1 MLEPITVP
9 MPPTRDP
16 MRSFLLAAVLTLL
29 FAAPH
34 AGAQENRLPDIGSS
48 AGSVLSPSQQREY
61 GEMLLAQL
69 RHYDLVLEDPLVDSW
84 LRSTGTRLASASD
97 QPEQPFTFFMMRDR
111 SINAFATLG
120 GYIGLN
126 VGLVLTAESEDE
138 VAGVLAHEIVHVTQN
153 HVLRS
158 VERAQR
164 DSVPMFLAMLGAI
177 ALAAGSDSSSSGD
190 AGMAAIASIQG
201 LALQRQIDYTRSN
214 ESEADRIAMRTVA
227 RSGYDVHAL
236 ARMFERMQAV
246 SRVNQGT
253 ERERLPEYLRTHP
266 VTTTRIA
273 EARTRAEQITGQG
286 SVVATTSTPDAVL
299 SERVAIPAT
308 RPAITLPGR
317 RNNPLLPGTL
327 EMPVLGQGHGSP
339 ATFGWARERMRVLS
353 ANTTR
358 AAISEYEGMARAGPL
373 DDAQQYG
380 LALARMRAGD
390 AARAATGFAALL
402 QEYPRDSWLELG
414 LAEAQSRAG
423 RTAEADERFEAL
435 AMRLPNDRAVV
446 LTYAGVLAERNTP
459 ESGRRAQAL
468 LRPLQRTAADDPVF
482 QRTFARVHEIA
493 GDQVRAGEAWA
504 EAAYLS
510 GRAEQALVQL
520 NTLRQRDD
528 VDYYARARIDARI
541 AAITP
546 VVLELRRQGIRD
558 EDLRRR

>member
-273 EARTRAEQITGQG
+273 EARTRAEQITGG
-286 SVVATTSTPDAVL
+286 SSVVATTSTPDAVH
-299 SERVAIPAT
+299 SERVAIPTA
-308 RPAITLPGR
+308 RPSITLPGR
-317 RNNPLLPGTL
+317 LNNPLLPGTL
-327 EMPVLGQGHGSP
+327 QMPALGQGQ
-339 ATFGWARERMRVLS
+339 AVL
-353 ANTTR
+353 
-358 AAISEYEGMARAGPL
+358 
-373 DDAQQYG
+373 
-380 LALARMRAGD
+380 
-390 AARAATGFAALL
+390 
-402 QEYPRDSWLELG
+402 LG
-414 LAEAQSRAG
+414 IVR
-423 RTAEADERFEAL
+423 
-435 AMRLPNDRAVV
+435 
-446 LTYAGVLAERNTP
+446 
-459 ESGRRAQAL
+459 
-468 LRPLQRTAADDPVF
+468 RTAADDPVF